1 MKKLFTH
8 FRMNAFGNGN
18 DYTFEMEL
26 CMDVWLNG
34 CMRNDSKR
42 LSRCIYKAISGFITF
57 NHTVMHS
64 YLTATE
70 TGIINR

>member
-1 MKKLFTH
+1 MKRPFTQ
-8 FRMNAFGNGN
+8 FRRNAFDKVN

-26 CMDVWLNG
+26 YMDVWLNG
-34 CMRNDSKR
+34 CMRNDSER

-64 YLTATE
+64 YLTASE